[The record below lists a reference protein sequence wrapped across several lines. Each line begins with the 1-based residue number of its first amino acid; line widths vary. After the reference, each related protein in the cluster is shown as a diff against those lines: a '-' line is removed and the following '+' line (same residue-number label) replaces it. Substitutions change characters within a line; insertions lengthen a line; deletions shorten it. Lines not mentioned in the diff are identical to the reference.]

1 MLYSFKITIMKITLG
16 FGSNLGD
23 RKNIILQAY
32 ALLEEKLGT
41 KTQEST
47 MIETK
52 AWGFES
58 ENLFLNSVAIFET
71 EKTPQECL
79 VICNEIEALL
89 GRRRNPNATT
99 YENRPIDID
108 ILFYENEIIDEPN
121 LKIPHPLI
129 SQRDFV
135 LIPLK
140 ELMPDFIHP
149 VLQKPIKDL
158 EK

>member
-1 MLYSFKITIMKITLG
+1 MKITLG

-23 RKNIILQAY
+23 RKEIILQAY
-32 ALLEEKLGT
+32 TLLEEKLGK

-47 MIETK
+47 MIETE

-58 ENLFLNSVAIFET
+58 ENLFLNSVAVFET
-71 EKTPQECL
+71 NKSPRESL

-108 ILFYENEIIDEPN
+108 ILFYENEIIDEPD

-129 SQRDFV
+129 PQRDFV

-140 ELMPDFIHP
+140 ELMPNFVHP
-149 VLQKPIKDL
+149 VLQKAIKEL
-158 EK
+158 

>member
-1 MLYSFKITIMKITLG
+1 MKITLG
-16 FGSNLGD
+16 FGSNLGE
-23 RKNIILQAY
+23 RKEIILQAY
-32 ALLEEKLGT
+32 TLLEEKLGK

-47 MIETK
+47 MIETE

-58 ENLFLNSVAIFET
+58 ENLFLNSVAVFET
-71 EKTPQECL
+71 DKTPRESL

-108 ILFYENEIIDEPN
+108 ILFYENEIIDEID

-129 SQRDFV
+129 EKRDFV

-140 ELMPDFIHP
+140 ELMPNFIHP
-149 VLQKPIKDL
+149 ALNKKVKEL
-158 EK
+158 

>member
-1 MLYSFKITIMKITLG
+1 MKITLG

-23 RKNIILQAY
+23 RKEIILQAY
-32 ALLEEKLGT
+32 TLLEEKLGK

-47 MIETK
+47 MIETE

-58 ENLFLNSVAIFET
+58 ENLFLNSVAVFET
-71 EKTPQECL
+71 DKTPRESL

-89 GRRRNPNATT
+89 GRKRNPNATT

-108 ILFYENEIIDEPN
+108 ILFYENEIINESD

-140 ELMPDFIHP
+140 ELMPNFIHP
-149 VLQKPIKDL
+149 VLNKKIKEL
-158 EK
+158 

>member
-1 MLYSFKITIMKITLG
+1 MKIVLG

-23 RKNIILQAY
+23 RKEIILQAY
-32 ALLEEKLGT
+32 TLLEEKLGK

-47 MIETK
+47 MIETE

-58 ENLFLNSVAIFET
+58 ENLFLNSVAVFET
-71 EKTPQECL
+71 EKTPRESL

-89 GRRRNPNATT
+89 GRRRNPNALT

-108 ILFYENEIIDEPN
+108 ILFYENEIVDETD

-140 ELMPDFIHP
+140 ELMPNFVHP
-149 VLQKPIKDL
+149 VLNKAIKEL
-158 EK
+158 

>member
-1 MLYSFKITIMKITLG
+1 MKITLG

-32 ALLEEKLGT
+32 ELLEEKLGK

-47 MIETK
+47 MIETE

-58 ENLFLNSVAIFET
+58 ENLFLNSVAVFET
-71 EKTPQECL
+71 NKTPRESL

-108 ILFYENEIIDEPN
+108 ILFYENEIINEHD

-129 SQRDFV
+129 PQRDFV

-140 ELMPDFIHP
+140 ELMPNFVHP
-149 VLQKPIKDL
+149 VLQKAIKEL
-158 EK
+158 

>member
-1 MLYSFKITIMKITLG
+1 MKITLG

-23 RKNIILQAY
+23 RKEIILQAY
-32 ALLEEKLGT
+32 TLLEEKLGK

-47 MIETK
+47 MIETE

-58 ENLFLNSVAIFET
+58 ENLFLNSVAVFET
-71 EKTPQECL
+71 DKTPRESL
-79 VICNEIEALL
+79 TICNEIEALL

-108 ILFYENEIIDEPN
+108 ILFYENEIINEPD

-129 SQRDFV
+129 EKRDFV
-135 LIPLK
+135 LIPLE
-140 ELMPDFIHP
+140 ELMPDYIHP
-149 VLQKPIKDL
+149 VLNKKINDFRK
-158 EK
+158 

>member
-1 MLYSFKITIMKITLG
+1 MNIVLG

-32 ALLEEKLGT
+32 ELLEEKLGK

-58 ENLFLNSVAIFET
+58 ENLFLNSVAVFET
-71 EKTPQECL
+71 DKTPRESL

-108 ILFYENEIIDEPN
+108 ILFYENEIIDEHD

-129 SQRDFV
+129 PQRDFV

-140 ELMPDFIHP
+140 ELMPNFVHP
-149 VLQKPIKDL
+149 VLNKAIKEL
-158 EK
+158 

>member
-1 MLYSFKITIMKITLG
+1 MKITLG

-23 RKNIILQAY
+23 RKEIILQAY
-32 ALLEEKLGT
+32 TLLEEKLGK

-58 ENLFLNSVAIFET
+58 ENLFLNSVAVFET
-71 EKTPQECL
+71 DKTPRESL
-79 VICNEIEALL
+79 VICNEIEAML
-89 GRRRNPNATT
+89 GRKRNPNATT

-108 ILFYENEIIDEPN
+108 ILFYENEIINESD

-140 ELMPDFIHP
+140 ELMPNFIHP
-149 VLQKPIKDL
+149 ALNKKVKEL
-158 EK
+158 

>member
-1 MLYSFKITIMKITLG
+1 MKIVLG

-32 ALLEEKLGT
+32 ELLEEKLGK

-58 ENLFLNSVAIFET
+58 ENLFLNSVAVFET
-71 EKTPQECL
+71 DKTPRESL

-108 ILFYENEIIDEPN
+108 ILFYENEIINEHD

-129 SQRDFV
+129 PQRDFV

-140 ELMPDFIHP
+140 ELMPNFVHP
-149 VLQKPIKDL
+149 VLNKAIKEL
-158 EK
+158 

>member
-1 MLYSFKITIMKITLG
+1 MKITLG
-16 FGSNLGD
+16 FGSNLGE
-23 RKNIILQAY
+23 RKEIILQAY
-32 ALLEEKLGT
+32 TLLEEKLGK

-58 ENLFLNSVAIFET
+58 ENLFLNSVAVFET
-71 EKTPQECL
+71 DKTPRESL

-89 GRRRNPNATT
+89 GRKRNPNATT

-108 ILFYENEIIDEPN
+108 ILFYENEIIDEID

-129 SQRDFV
+129 PQRDFV

-140 ELMPDFIHP
+140 ELMPNFIHP
-149 VLQKPIKDL
+149 ALNKKVKEL
-158 EK
+158 

>member
-1 MLYSFKITIMKITLG
+1 MKITLG

-32 ALLEEKLGT
+32 ELLEEKLG
-41 KTQEST
+41 KKLQEST

-58 ENLFLNSVAIFET
+58 ENLFLNSVAVFET
-71 EKTPQECL
+71 EKTPRESL

-108 ILFYENEIIDEPN
+108 ILFYENEIIDEID

-149 VLQKPIKDL
+149 VLQKAIKEL
-158 EK
+158 

>member
-1 MLYSFKITIMKITLG
+1 MKITLG
-16 FGSNLGD
+16 FGSNLGE
-23 RKNIILQAY
+23 RKEIILQAY
-32 ALLEEKLGT
+32 TLLEEKLGK

-58 ENLFLNSVAIFET
+58 ENLFLNSVAVFET
-71 EKTPQECL
+71 DKTPRESL

-108 ILFYENEIIDEPN
+108 ILFYENEIIDESD

-140 ELMPDFIHP
+140 ELMPNFSHP
-149 VLQKPIKDL
+149 VLKKRIKEL
-158 EK
+158 

>member
-1 MLYSFKITIMKITLG
+1 MKITLG

-23 RKNIILQAY
+23 RKIIILQAY
-32 ALLEEKLGT
+32 ELLEEKLG
-41 KTQEST
+41 KKLQEST

-71 EKTPQECL
+71 KKTPRESL
-79 VICNEIEALL
+79 TICNEIEALL

-108 ILFYENEIIDEPN
+108 ILFYENEIIDEID

-129 SQRDFV
+129 PQRDFV

-140 ELMPDFIHP
+140 ELMPNFVHP
-149 VLQKPIKDL
+149 VLKKAIKEL
-158 EK
+158 

>member
-1 MLYSFKITIMKITLG
+1 MKIVLG

-32 ALLEEKLGT
+32 ELLEEKLGT
-41 KTQEST
+41 KLKESSF
-47 MIETK
+47 IETE

-58 ENLFLNSVAIFET
+58 ENKFLNSVAIFET
-71 EKTPQECL
+71 KKTPRESL

-89 GRRRNPNATT
+89 GRKRNPQALT

-108 ILFYENEIIDEPN
+108 ILFYENEIIDEPD

-129 SQRDFV
+129 EKRDFV
-135 LIPLK
+135 LIPLE
-140 ELMPDFIHP
+140 ELMPDYIHP
-149 VLQKPIKDL
+149 VLNKKINAFRK
-158 EK
+158 

>member
-1 MLYSFKITIMKITLG
+1 MKITLG

-32 ALLEEKLGT
+32 ELLEEKLGK

-47 MIETK
+47 MIETE

-58 ENLFLNSVAIFET
+58 ENLFLNSVAVFET
-71 EKTPQECL
+71 DKTPRESL

-108 ILFYENEIIDEPN
+108 ILFYENEIIDEID

-129 SQRDFV
+129 PQRDFV

-140 ELMPDFIHP
+140 ELMPNFVHP
-149 VLQKPIKDL
+149 VLNKAIKEL
-158 EK
+158 

>member
-1 MLYSFKITIMKITLG
+1 MKITLG
-16 FGSNLGD
+16 FGSNLGE

-32 ALLEEKLGT
+32 ELLEEKLGK

-47 MIETK
+47 MIETE

-58 ENLFLNSVAIFET
+58 ENLFLNSVAVFET
-71 EKTPQECL
+71 NKTPRESL

-108 ILFYENEIIDEPN
+108 ILFYENEIIDEPD

-129 SQRDFV
+129 PQRDFV

-140 ELMPDFIHP
+140 ELMPNFVHP
-149 VLQKPIKDL
+149 VLQKAIKEL
-158 EK
+158 

>member
-1 MLYSFKITIMKITLG
+1 MKITLG

-32 ALLEEKLGT
+32 TLLEAKLGK

-47 MIETK
+47 MIETE

-58 ENLFLNSVAIFET
+58 ENLFLNSVAVFET
-71 EKTPQECL
+71 NKTPRESL
-79 VICNEIEALL
+79 TICNEIEALL
-89 GRRRNPNATT
+89 GRKRNPNATT

-108 ILFYENEIIDEPN
+108 ILFYENEIIDEID

-129 SQRDFV
+129 PQRDFV

-140 ELMPDFIHP
+140 ELMPNFIHP
-149 VLQKPIKDL
+149 ALNKKVKEL
-158 EK
+158 

>member
-1 MLYSFKITIMKITLG
+1 MKITLG

-32 ALLEEKLGT
+32 ELLEEKLGK

-47 MIETK
+47 MIETE

-58 ENLFLNSVAIFET
+58 ENLFLNSVAVFET
-71 EKTPQECL
+71 NKTPRESL

-108 ILFYENEIIDEPN
+108 ILFYENEIIDEPD

-129 SQRDFV
+129 PQRDFV

-140 ELMPDFIHP
+140 ELMPNFVHP
-149 VLQKPIKDL
+149 VLQKAIKEL
-158 EK
+158 

>member
-1 MLYSFKITIMKITLG
+1 MKITLG
-16 FGSNLGD
+16 FGSNLGE
-23 RKNIILQAY
+23 RKEIILQAY
-32 ALLEEKLGT
+32 TLLEEKLGK

-47 MIETK
+47 MIETE

-58 ENLFLNSVAIFET
+58 ENLFLNSVAVFET
-71 EKTPQECL
+71 DKTPRESL

-89 GRRRNPNATT
+89 GRKRNLNATT

-108 ILFYENEIIDEPN
+108 ILFYENEIIDEID

-129 SQRDFV
+129 EKRDFV
-135 LIPLK
+135 LIPLE

-149 VLQKPIKDL
+149 VLNKKINDFRK
-158 EK
+158 

>member
-1 MLYSFKITIMKITLG
+1 MKIVLG
-16 FGSNLGD
+16 LGSNLGD

-32 ALLEEKLGT
+32 ELLEEKLGK

-58 ENLFLNSVAIFET
+58 ENLFLNSVAVFET
-71 EKTPQECL
+71 EKTPIESL

-108 ILFYENEIIDEPN
+108 ILFYENEIINEHD

-129 SQRDFV
+129 PQRDFV

-140 ELMPDFIHP
+140 ELMPNFVHP
-149 VLQKPIKDL
+149 VLNKAIKEL
-158 EK
+158 

>member
-1 MLYSFKITIMKITLG
+1 MKITLG

-32 ALLEEKLGT
+32 ELLEEKLGK

-58 ENLFLNSVAIFET
+58 ENLFLNSVAVFET
-71 EKTPQECL
+71 EKTPRESL

-89 GRRRNPNATT
+89 GRRRNPNALT

-108 ILFYENEIIDEPN
+108 ILFYENEIVDEAD

-140 ELMPDFIHP
+140 ELMPNFVHP
-149 VLQKPIKDL
+149 VLNKAIKEL
-158 EK
+158 

>member
-1 MLYSFKITIMKITLG
+1 MKITLG

-32 ALLEEKLGT
+32 ELLEEKLG
-41 KTQEST
+41 KKLQEST

-71 EKTPQECL
+71 KKTPRESL
-79 VICNEIEALL
+79 TICNEIEALL

-108 ILFYENEIIDEPN
+108 ILFYENEIINEHD

-129 SQRDFV
+129 PQRDFV

-140 ELMPDFIHP
+140 ELMPNFVHP
-149 VLQKPIKDL
+149 VLQKAIKEL
-158 EK
+158 

>member
-1 MLYSFKITIMKITLG
+1 MKITLG
-16 FGSNLGD
+16 FGSNLGE

-32 ALLEEKLGT
+32 ELLEEKLGK

-47 MIETK
+47 MIETE

-58 ENLFLNSVAIFET
+58 ENLFLNSVAVFET
-71 EKTPQECL
+71 EKTPRESL
-79 VICNEIEALL
+79 TICNEIEALL

-108 ILFYENEIIDEPN
+108 ILFYENEIINEHD

-129 SQRDFV
+129 PQRDFV

-140 ELMPDFIHP
+140 ELMPNFVHP
-149 VLQKPIKDL
+149 VLNKAIKEL
-158 EK
+158 

>member
-1 MLYSFKITIMKITLG
+1 MKIVLG

-32 ALLEEKLGT
+32 ELLEEKLGK

-47 MIETK
+47 MIETE

-58 ENLFLNSVAIFET
+58 ENLFLNSVAVFET
-71 EKTPQECL
+71 DKTPRESL

-108 ILFYENEIIDEPN
+108 ILFYENEIINEID

-129 SQRDFV
+129 PQRDFV

-140 ELMPDFIHP
+140 ELMPNFVHP
-149 VLQKPIKDL
+149 VLKKRIKEL
-158 EK
+158 

>member
-1 MLYSFKITIMKITLG
+1 MKITLG

-23 RKNIILQAY
+23 RKEIILQAY
-32 ALLEEKLGT
+32 TLLEEKLGK

-47 MIETK
+47 MIETE

-58 ENLFLNSVAIFET
+58 ENLFLNSVAVFET
-71 EKTPQECL
+71 NKTPRESL

-89 GRRRNPNATT
+89 GRKRNPNATT

-108 ILFYENEIIDEPN
+108 ILFYENEIINEHD

-129 SQRDFV
+129 PQRDFV

-149 VLQKPIKDL
+149 ALNKKVKEL
-158 EK
+158 

>member
-1 MLYSFKITIMKITLG
+1 MKIVLG

-32 ALLEEKLGT
+32 ELLEEKLGT
-41 KTQEST
+41 KLQESSF
-47 MIETK
+47 IETE

-71 EKTPQECL
+71 KKTPRESL
-79 VICNEIEALL
+79 IICNEIEALL
-89 GRRRNPNATT
+89 GRKRNPNAIT

-108 ILFYENEIIDEPN
+108 ILFYENEIIDEPD

-129 SQRDFV
+129 EKRDFV
-135 LIPLK
+135 LIPLE
-140 ELMPDFIHP
+140 ELMPDYIHP
-149 VLQKPIKDL
+149 VLNKKINDFRK
-158 EK
+158 

>member
-1 MLYSFKITIMKITLG
+1 MKIVLG

-32 ALLEEKLGT
+32 ELLEEKLG
-41 KTQEST
+41 KKIQEST

-58 ENLFLNSVAIFET
+58 ENLFLNSVAVFET
-71 EKTPQECL
+71 EKTPRESL

-89 GRRRNPNATT
+89 GRRRNPNALT

-108 ILFYENEIIDEPN
+108 ILFYENEIIDEAD

-140 ELMPDFIHP
+140 ELMPDFLHP
-149 VLQKPIKDL
+149 VLKKRIKEL
-158 EK
+158 

>member
-1 MLYSFKITIMKITLG
+1 MKITLG

-23 RKNIILQAY
+23 RKEIILQAY
-32 ALLEEKLGT
+32 TLLEEKLGK

-58 ENLFLNSVAIFET
+58 ENLFLNSVAVFET
-71 EKTPQECL
+71 DKTPRESL

-89 GRRRNPNATT
+89 GRKRNPNATT

-108 ILFYENEIIDEPN
+108 ILFYENEIINEPD

-129 SQRDFV
+129 EKRDFV
-135 LIPLK
+135 LIPLE

-149 VLQKPIKDL
+149 VLNKKVKEL
-158 EK
+158 

>member
-1 MLYSFKITIMKITLG
+1 MKITLG
-16 FGSNLGD
+16 FGSNLGE

-32 ALLEEKLGT
+32 ELLEEKLGK

-47 MIETK
+47 MIETE

-58 ENLFLNSVAIFET
+58 ENLFLNSVAVFET
-71 EKTPQECL
+71 NKTPRESL
-79 VICNEIEALL
+79 LICNEIEALL

-108 ILFYENEIIDEPN
+108 ILFYENEIINEHD

-129 SQRDFV
+129 PQRDFV
-135 LIPLK
+135 LLPLK
-140 ELMPDFIHP
+140 ELMPNFVHP
-149 VLQKPIKDL
+149 VFQKAIKEL
-158 EK
+158 

>member
-1 MLYSFKITIMKITLG
+1 MKITLG

-23 RKNIILQAY
+23 RKEIILQAY
-32 ALLEEKLGT
+32 TLLEEKLGK

-47 MIETK
+47 MIETE

-58 ENLFLNSVAIFET
+58 ENLFLNSVAVFET
-71 EKTPQECL
+71 DKTPRESL

-108 ILFYENEIIDEPN
+108 ILFYENEIINEHD

-129 SQRDFV
+129 PQRDFV

-140 ELMPDFIHP
+140 ELMPNFVHP
-149 VLQKPIKDL
+149 VLNKAIKEL
-158 EK
+158 